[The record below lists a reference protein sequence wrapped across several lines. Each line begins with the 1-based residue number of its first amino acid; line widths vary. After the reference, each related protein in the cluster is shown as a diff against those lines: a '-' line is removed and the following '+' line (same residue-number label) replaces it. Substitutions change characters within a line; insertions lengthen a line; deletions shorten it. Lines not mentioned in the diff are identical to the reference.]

1 MKNIILIL
9 TVLFV
14 GLSVAQEKSD
24 TLRTR
29 FQQQEQIKDRQM
41 EMNRI
46 QQRIGSQENPAD
58 EQISSKPRI
67 DVFIDK
73 DGDGICDNRQSGM
86 SFNKLRNRKGSPGQK
101 GPGGPKGFGGGVGN
115 ESQQHGG
122 NSGRK

>member
-1 MKNIILIL
+1 
-9 TVLFV
+9 
-14 GLSVAQEKSD
+14 
-24 TLRTR
+24 
-29 FQQQEQIKDRQM
+29 M

-122 NSGRK
+122 TSGRK

>member
-115 ESQQHGG
+115 ASQQHGG

>member
-41 EMNRI
+41 GSSDGDEQDSAKNRI
-46 QQRIGSQENPAD
+46 AGKSCR
-58 EQISSKPRI
+58 
-67 DVFIDK
+67 
-73 DGDGICDNRQSGM
+73 
-86 SFNKLRNRKGSPGQK
+86 
-101 GPGGPKGFGGGVGN
+101 
-115 ESQQHGG
+115 
-122 NSGRK
+122 